1 MSYSTTNDDIAKGNR
16 NKLNKAFTP
25 VRLGPIELNNRFI
38 KSATYE
44 GMYVNGIPSQDLIN
58 HHVEI
63 IRGGTAL
70 TTVSYGAVS
79 PEGRTFK
86 DQMWLNDESLAELKK
101 LSDAVHAEA
110 GKVSIQLTHC
120 GFFSKNTDL
129 SKPLAPSRIFN
140 AYGVLSGLAFSKAM
154 DESDLEKVKAD
165 FVQSTEAVK
174 KAGFDAVEIHMG
186 HGYLLSQFLSPATN
200 KRKDAYGG
208 SIENR
213 SRFPLDIYKAVHAA
227 VGDDLAV
234 LVKLNLDDGFAGG
247 FSLEDCKYVC
257 RELEKLDCHGIELS
271 GGFTSKTPFYLMRG
285 DIPLKGMIENGE
297 SIAEKLTMRLFG
309 PTIIKEYKFE
319 PNFFLKQAKEIRKIV
334 ETSLIY
340 LGGVNSKDGITEI
353 MNSGFEAVAIARPLI
368 YDSEFVNKL
377 KSGAV
382 SESGCN
388 RCNEC
393 VVEMDRGGV
402 RCTQN

>member
-25 VRLGPIELNNRFI
+25 VRLGPIDLNNRFI

-129 SKPLAPSRIFN
+129 SKPLAPS
-140 AYGVLSGLAFSKAM
+140 K
-154 DESDLEKVKAD
+154 
-165 FVQSTEAVK
+165 
-174 KAGFDAVEIHMG
+174 
-186 HGYLLSQFLSPATN
+186 
-200 KRKDAYGG
+200 
-208 SIENR
+208 
-213 SRFPLDIYKAVHAA
+213 
-227 VGDDLAV
+227 
-234 LVKLNLDDGFAGG
+234 
-247 FSLEDCKYVC
+247 
-257 RELEKLDCHGIELS
+257 
-271 GGFTSKTPFYLMRG
+271 
-285 DIPLKGMIENGE
+285 
-297 SIAEKLTMRLFG
+297 
-309 PTIIKEYKFE
+309 
-319 PNFFLKQAKEIRKIV
+319 
-334 ETSLIY
+334 
-340 LGGVNSKDGITEI
+340 
-353 MNSGFEAVAIARPLI
+353 
-368 YDSEFVNKL
+368 
-377 KSGAV
+377 
-382 SESGCN
+382 
-388 RCNEC
+388 
-393 VVEMDRGGV
+393 
-402 RCTQN
+402 